1 MDSSEGVW
9 DPVGGE
15 RVVSIHTGGAP
26 LNLSD
31 VVLIC
36 IGFVKL
42 KFEGRDTYRVPCMG
56 ELYILCRLSSPD
68 LDYLTK
74 VCLFMSVLAG
84 GMRA

>member
-15 RVVSIHTGGAP
+15 CVVSINTGGAP

-42 KFEGRDTYRVPCMG
+42 KFEGHDTYRVPGKG
-56 ELYILCRLSSPD
+56 EP
-68 LDYLTK
+68 
-74 VCLFMSVLAG
+74 
-84 GMRA
+84 